1 MSGGHFDYNQI
12 INRRSRKSI
21 KKTFM
26 TYKKKIGVLAGCFD
40 IIHPGYIYMFEEAKY
55 NCDKLIVLLQTDPTI
70 DRPEKNKPILSL
82 NERIKILESIK
93 YIDEIVIYGTE
104 KELYE
109 LLKKIKPDVRF
120 LGDDYIGKE
129 INGGDLNIKIIYINR
144 KHGWSSTKFKQ
155 LIFEQLYNK
164 NKNYM
169 KEINWK
175 NIKFIARP
183 ETWFDEGTIAELTND
198 IIDMKYT
205 SGLFNGIKDGEED
218 GEVCSFFEF
227 DWVDE
232 NDNILNSNIPN
243 IESLIIHD
251 NYIIENN
258 DTGEQYDYLNNIKI
272 VGHFSKKMEQNKF
285 LDNSDGGEQDHKQY
299 LKLNI
304 GETIE
309 DIIKKVVYETLNK
322 SKDVEIPEDII
333 ETDNIGEVIEKL
345 TILNIRMW
353 YLEDACGL
361 ATSDEELA
369 SLKRKIDI
377 CFKQKRP
384 KYVSAIN
391 KMIDKAIIDGKSLV
405 EDSVKLYKGH
415 E

>member
-1 MSGGHFDYNQI
+1 
-12 INRRSRKSI
+12 
-21 KKTFM
+21 M

-55 NCDKLIVLLQTDPTI
+55 NCDKLIALLQTDPTI

-169 KEINWK
+169 KEI
-175 NIKFIARP
+175 
-183 ETWFDEGTIAELTND
+183 DED
-198 IIDMKYT
+198 
-205 SGLFNGIKDGEED
+205 S
-218 GEVCSFFEF
+218 
-227 DWVDE
+227 
-232 NDNILNSNIPN
+232 
-243 IESLIIHD
+243 
-251 NYIIENN
+251 
-258 DTGEQYDYLNNIKI
+258 
-272 VGHFSKKMEQNKF
+272 VGDFCNKMEQYISW
-285 LDNSDGGEQDHKQY
+285 DIGDGGEQNYKQY
-299 LKLNI
+299 LNTNV
-304 GETIE
+304 GEKIE
-309 DIIKKVVYETLNK
+309 DIIKNRVYEILNN
-322 SKDVEIPEDII
+322 SKDVEMPNDII

-345 TILNIRMW
+345 AILHCRMW
-353 YLEDACGL
+353 YLEDAIGL
-361 ATSDEELA
+361 ATSDEEVA

-384 KYVSAIN
+384 KYVEAVN
-391 KMIDKAIIDGKSLV
+391 RMIDKSIIEGKSLI

-415 E
+415 

>member
-1 MSGGHFDYNQI
+1 
-12 INRRSRKSI
+12 
-21 KKTFM
+21 M

-93 YIDEIVIYGTE
+93 YIDEIVIYRTE

-169 KEINWK
+169 KEI
-175 NIKFIARP
+175 
-183 ETWFDEGTIAELTND
+183 DED
-198 IIDMKYT
+198 
-205 SGLFNGIKDGEED
+205 S
-218 GEVCSFFEF
+218 
-227 DWVDE
+227 
-232 NDNILNSNIPN
+232 
-243 IESLIIHD
+243 
-251 NYIIENN
+251 
-258 DTGEQYDYLNNIKI
+258 
-272 VGHFSKKMEQNKF
+272 VGDFCNKMEQYISW
-285 LDNSDGGEQDHKQY
+285 DIGDGGEQDYKQY
-299 LKLNI
+299 LNTNV
-304 GETIE
+304 GEKIE
-309 DIIKKVVYETLNK
+309 DIIKNRVYEILNN
-322 SKDVEIPEDII
+322 SKDVEMPNDII

-345 TILNIRMW
+345 AILHCRMW
-353 YLEDACGL
+353 YLEDAIGL
-361 ATSDEELA
+361 ATSDEEVA

-391 KMIDKAIIDGKSLV
+391 AMIDNAIINGKSLV
-405 EDSVKLYKGH
+405 EDSVKIYKGY
-415 E
+415 

>member
-1 MSGGHFDYNQI
+1 
-12 INRRSRKSI
+12 
-21 KKTFM
+21 M

-55 NCDKLIVLLQTDPTI
+55 NCDKLIALLQTDPTI

-169 KEINWK
+169 KEI
-175 NIKFIARP
+175 
-183 ETWFDEGTIAELTND
+183 DED
-198 IIDMKYT
+198 
-205 SGLFNGIKDGEED
+205 S
-218 GEVCSFFEF
+218 
-227 DWVDE
+227 
-232 NDNILNSNIPN
+232 
-243 IESLIIHD
+243 
-251 NYIIENN
+251 
-258 DTGEQYDYLNNIKI
+258 
-272 VGHFSKKMEQNKF
+272 VGDFCNKMEQYISW
-285 LDNSDGGEQDHKQY
+285 DIGDGGEQDYKQY
-299 LKLNI
+299 LNTNV
-304 GETIE
+304 GEKIE
-309 DIIKKVVYETLNK
+309 DIIKNRVYEILNN
-322 SKDVEIPEDII
+322 SKDVEMPNDII

-345 TILNIRMW
+345 AILHCRMW
-353 YLEDACGL
+353 YLEDAIGL
-361 ATSDEELA
+361 ATSDEEVA

-384 KYVSAIN
+384 KYVEAVN
-391 KMIDKAIIDGKSLV
+391 RMIDKSIIEGKSLI

-415 E
+415 

>member
-1 MSGGHFDYNQI
+1 
-12 INRRSRKSI
+12 
-21 KKTFM
+21 M

-169 KEINWK
+169 KEI
-175 NIKFIARP
+175 
-183 ETWFDEGTIAELTND
+183 DED
-198 IIDMKYT
+198 
-205 SGLFNGIKDGEED
+205 S
-218 GEVCSFFEF
+218 
-227 DWVDE
+227 
-232 NDNILNSNIPN
+232 
-243 IESLIIHD
+243 
-251 NYIIENN
+251 
-258 DTGEQYDYLNNIKI
+258 
-272 VGHFSKKMEQNKF
+272 VGDFCNKMEQYISW
-285 LDNSDGGEQDHKQY
+285 DIGDGGEQDYKQY
-299 LKLNI
+299 LNTNV
-304 GETIE
+304 GEKIE
-309 DIIKKVVYETLNK
+309 DIIKNRVYEILNN
-322 SKDVEIPEDII
+322 SKDVEMPNDII

-345 TILNIRMW
+345 AILHCRMW
-353 YLEDACGL
+353 YLEDAIGL
-361 ATSDEELA
+361 ATSDEEVA

-384 KYVSAIN
+384 KYVEAVN
-391 KMIDKAIIDGKSLV
+391 RMIDKSIIEGKSLI

-415 E
+415 QS

>member
-1 MSGGHFDYNQI
+1 
-12 INRRSRKSI
+12 
-21 KKTFM
+21 M

-55 NCDKLIVLLQTDPTI
+55 NCDKLITLLQTDPTI

-169 KEINWK
+169 KEI
-175 NIKFIARP
+175 
-183 ETWFDEGTIAELTND
+183 DED
-198 IIDMKYT
+198 
-205 SGLFNGIKDGEED
+205 S
-218 GEVCSFFEF
+218 
-227 DWVDE
+227 
-232 NDNILNSNIPN
+232 
-243 IESLIIHD
+243 
-251 NYIIENN
+251 
-258 DTGEQYDYLNNIKI
+258 
-272 VGHFSKKMEQNKF
+272 VGDFCNKMEQYISW
-285 LDNSDGGEQDHKQY
+285 DIGDGGEQNYKQY
-299 LKLNI
+299 LNTNV
-304 GETIE
+304 GEKIE
-309 DIIKKVVYETLNK
+309 DIIKNRVYEILNN
-322 SKDVEIPEDII
+322 SKDVEMPNDII

-345 TILNIRMW
+345 AILHCRMW
-353 YLEDACGL
+353 YLEDAIGL
-361 ATSDEELA
+361 ATSDEEVA

-384 KYVSAIN
+384 KYVEAVN
-391 KMIDKAIIDGKSLV
+391 RMIDKSIIEGKSLI

-415 E
+415 

>member
-1 MSGGHFDYNQI
+1 
-12 INRRSRKSI
+12 
-21 KKTFM
+21 M

-169 KEINWK
+169 KEI
-175 NIKFIARP
+175 
-183 ETWFDEGTIAELTND
+183 DED
-198 IIDMKYT
+198 
-205 SGLFNGIKDGEED
+205 S
-218 GEVCSFFEF
+218 
-227 DWVDE
+227 
-232 NDNILNSNIPN
+232 
-243 IESLIIHD
+243 
-251 NYIIENN
+251 
-258 DTGEQYDYLNNIKI
+258 
-272 VGHFSKKMEQNKF
+272 VGDFCNKMEQYISW
-285 LDNSDGGEQDHKQY
+285 DIGDGGEQDYRQY
-299 LKLNI
+299 LNTNV
-304 GETIE
+304 GEKIE
-309 DIIKKVVYETLNK
+309 DIIKNRVYEILNN
-322 SKDVEIPEDII
+322 SKDVEMPNDII

-345 TILNIRMW
+345 VILHCRMW
-353 YLEDACGL
+353 YLEDAIGL
-361 ATSDEELA
+361 ATSDEEVA

-384 KYVSAIN
+384 KYVEAVN
-391 KMIDKAIIDGKSLV
+391 RMIDKSIIEGKSLI

-415 E
+415 QS

>member
-1 MSGGHFDYNQI
+1 
-12 INRRSRKSI
+12 
-21 KKTFM
+21 M

-93 YIDEIVIYGTE
+93 YIDEIVIYGIE
-104 KELYE
+104 KELYD

-169 KEINWK
+169 KEI
-175 NIKFIARP
+175 
-183 ETWFDEGTIAELTND
+183 DED
-198 IIDMKYT
+198 
-205 SGLFNGIKDGEED
+205 S
-218 GEVCSFFEF
+218 
-227 DWVDE
+227 
-232 NDNILNSNIPN
+232 
-243 IESLIIHD
+243 
-251 NYIIENN
+251 
-258 DTGEQYDYLNNIKI
+258 
-272 VGHFSKKMEQNKF
+272 VGDFCNKMEQYISW
-285 LDNSDGGEQDHKQY
+285 DIGDGGEQDYKQY
-299 LKLNI
+299 LNTNV
-304 GETIE
+304 GEKIE
-309 DIIKKVVYETLNK
+309 DIIKNRVYEILNN
-322 SKDVEIPEDII
+322 SKDVEMPNDII

-345 TILNIRMW
+345 AILHCRMW
-353 YLEDACGL
+353 YLEDAIGL
-361 ATSDEELA
+361 ATSDEEVA

-384 KYVSAIN
+384 KYVESVN
-391 KMIDKAIIDGKSLV
+391 RMIDKSIIEGKSLI

-415 E
+415 QS

>member
-1 MSGGHFDYNQI
+1 
-12 INRRSRKSI
+12 
-21 KKTFM
+21 M

-169 KEINWK
+169 KEI
-175 NIKFIARP
+175 
-183 ETWFDEGTIAELTND
+183 DED
-198 IIDMKYT
+198 
-205 SGLFNGIKDGEED
+205 S
-218 GEVCSFFEF
+218 
-227 DWVDE
+227 
-232 NDNILNSNIPN
+232 
-243 IESLIIHD
+243 
-251 NYIIENN
+251 
-258 DTGEQYDYLNNIKI
+258 
-272 VGHFSKKMEQNKF
+272 VGDFCNKMEQYISW
-285 LDNSDGGEQDHKQY
+285 DIGDGGEQDYKQY
-299 LKLNI
+299 LNTNV
-304 GETIE
+304 GEKIE
-309 DIIKKVVYETLNK
+309 DIIKNRVYEILNN
-322 SKDVEIPEDII
+322 SKDVEMPNDII

-345 TILNIRMW
+345 AILHCRMW
-353 YLEDACGL
+353 YLEDAIGL
-361 ATSDEELA
+361 ATSDEEVA

-384 KYVSAIN
+384 KYVEAVN
-391 KMIDKAIIDGKSLV
+391 RMIDKSIIEGKSLI

>member
-1 MSGGHFDYNQI
+1 
-12 INRRSRKSI
+12 
-21 KKTFM
+21 M

-169 KEINWK
+169 KEI
-175 NIKFIARP
+175 
-183 ETWFDEGTIAELTND
+183 DED
-198 IIDMKYT
+198 
-205 SGLFNGIKDGEED
+205 S
-218 GEVCSFFEF
+218 
-227 DWVDE
+227 
-232 NDNILNSNIPN
+232 
-243 IESLIIHD
+243 
-251 NYIIENN
+251 
-258 DTGEQYDYLNNIKI
+258 
-272 VGHFSKKMEQNKF
+272 VGDFCNKMEQYISW
-285 LDNSDGGEQDHKQY
+285 DIGDGGEQDYRQY
-299 LKLNI
+299 LNTNV
-304 GETIE
+304 GEKIE
-309 DIIKKVVYETLNK
+309 DIIKNRVYEILNN
-322 SKDVEIPEDII
+322 SKDVEMPNDII

-345 TILNIRMW
+345 AILHCRMW
-353 YLEDACGL
+353 YLEDAIGL
-361 ATSDEELA
+361 ATSDEEVA

-384 KYVSAIN
+384 KYVEAVN
-391 KMIDKAIIDGKSLV
+391 RMIDKSIIEGKSLI

-415 E
+415 QS